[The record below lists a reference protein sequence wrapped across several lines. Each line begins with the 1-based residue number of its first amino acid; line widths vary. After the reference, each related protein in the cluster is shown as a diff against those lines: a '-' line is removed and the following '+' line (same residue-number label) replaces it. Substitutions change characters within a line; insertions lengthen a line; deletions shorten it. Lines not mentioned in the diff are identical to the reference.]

1 MFDRERDHYFPDE
14 TMQRADIQKAGHY
27 PAPWKKDAL
36 KMIDER
42 VKRAQEDFEVP
53 FDQIYHKERKLVQ
66 DIIRAEKALRALEES
81 MPNPAGNRLY
91 DSRHIDDVDSGNMFS

>member
-36 KMIDER
+36 KMINER
-42 VKRAQEDFEVP
+42 VKRA
-53 FDQIYHKERKLVQ
+53 
-66 DIIRAEKALRALEES
+66 
-81 MPNPAGNRLY
+81 
-91 DSRHIDDVDSGNMFS
+91 